1 MLKLKL
7 KQKKSKVFFDGKC
20 SNSFINIIK
29 HSISRCYFPYDG
41 FTTLYSERE
50 ERNGVGKRLWHET
63 TILQFT
69 SSQKFWIQFYQH
81 SVNDSQSN
89 QIQIQLYIYSWNGI
103 AEMLLYLF
111 SRNYWNWITKE
122 KKVQRLSA
130 FIIHFA

>member
-20 SNSFINIIK
+20 SNSFINVIK
-29 HSISRCYFPYDG
+29 HSISWCYFSVWW
-41 FTTLYSERE
+41 FHHSLLWERRKKRSRKTTLARDNDITIYFSKIL
-50 ERNGVGKRLWHET
+50 N
-63 TILQFT
+63 TILPTLCQWF
-69 SSQKFWIQFYQH
+69 
-81 SVNDSQSN
+81 QSN